1 MLGNSNNTTAESS
14 VKHCSPWMA
23 SFAHQTH
30 VKSGMSSHKL
40 LQFQSILDFISSIL
54 WPPVVV
60 NCRPATSCVEVCLL
74 FLLNLPAG
82 SYIYNEVPE
91 EWKKGVNAS
100 QLSPRVAMMI
110 WWIWRRESEKGFV
123 KTLHHVCEEGFLT
136 CLWGVSASARVS
148 PGGESQ
154 TGKEQSNL
162 QGSRQT
168 SSDSHLH
175 EPLTTVQD
183 AEEEREN
190 WSRKQTFGHGI
201 AVGKRACCLRT
212 PHKLHWHML
221 PESNVKHFG
230 FHSKPSKSMQI
241 TLWISLCFGPSPL
254 KTSSE

>member
-1 MLGNSNNTTAESS
+1 MKCQRNGKRVLR
-14 VKHCSPWMA
+14 
-23 SFAHQTH
+23 
-30 VKSGMSSHKL
+30 
-40 LQFQSILDFISSIL
+40 IS
-54 WPPVVV
+54 VV
-60 NCRPATSCVEVCLL
+60 NQSCYDDMMDLEKRIREGICQNPAS
-74 FLLNLPAG
+74 
-82 SYIYNEVPE
+82 
-91 EWKKGVNAS
+91 
-100 QLSPRVAMMI
+100 
-110 WWIWRRESEKGFV
+110 
-123 KTLHHVCEEGFLT
+123 
-136 CLWGVSASARVS
+136 CLWGRIPRGVSASARES